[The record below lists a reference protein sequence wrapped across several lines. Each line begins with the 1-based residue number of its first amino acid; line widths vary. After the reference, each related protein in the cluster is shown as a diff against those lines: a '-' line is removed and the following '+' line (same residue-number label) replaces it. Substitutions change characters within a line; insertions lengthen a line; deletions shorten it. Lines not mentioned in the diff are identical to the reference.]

1 MYLVL
6 LCCLYLS
13 SIYYRSEAQSTS
25 LTCSNA
31 TASACPGTEVT
42 LCTCITTSPA
52 QSWTVP
58 GDQLSFAGQDG
69 VDDERTSNDGAF
81 TATITDDIGA
91 RVSVLT
97 YTATTTL
104 MDANIECQDLLGSDP
119 VTDTVTV
126 TFAGKE

>member
-1 MYLVL
+1 M
-6 LCCLYLS
+6 
-13 SIYYRSEAQSTS
+13 
-25 LTCSNA
+25 TCSIT
-31 TASACPGTEVT
+31 TASVCPNAEVT
-42 LCTCITTSPA
+42 LCTCTTTSPA

-58 GDQLSFAGQDG
+58 GVGEPPWQLPFGAREGVGAERAGG
-69 VDDERTSNDGAF
+69 GY
-81 TATITDDIGA
+81 TATITDDTGD

-104 MDANIECQDLLGSDP
+104 MDANIECEDLASVDPP